1 MRPVIYHQR
10 NRLEDVEKQPSLLRK
25 RGYRR
30 ILRQRSQVIVN
41 IHSTCRHTNSTPF
54 PTMLHPFGCM
64 GQPITTRL
72 RRYAFL
78 MHNFVIRLIPSLFQ
92 GELEHRRVKRQYSR
106 AHKGKFAV
114 GIAKQTRRER
124 MLHNIMKRHSH
135 LNVSRKRKHG
145 AFPDKFP
152 TISSNGTTCGNP
164 SIPFS
169 SSEPLS
175 AAPSNQ
181 HYQMSTEIRHKV
193 PLSVWLGDN
202 KGDPALKVSHF
213 QWLNLKLISS
223 Y

>member
-1 MRPVIYHQR
+1 MCC
-10 NRLEDVEKQPSLLRK
+10 NLKLCKKTD
-25 RGYRR
+25 
-30 ILRQRSQVIVN
+30 
-41 IHSTCRHTNSTPF
+41 
-54 PTMLHPFGCM
+54 
-64 GQPITTRL
+64 
-72 RRYAFL
+72 
-78 MHNFVIRLIPSLFQ
+78 LFQ
-92 GELEHRRVKRQYSR
+92 GELEHRRVKHQYSR

-135 LNVSRKRKHG
+135 LKVSRKRKHG
-145 AFPDKFP
+145 VPDNFP
-152 TISSNGTTCGNP
+152 TTTCGNP

-169 SSEPLS
+169 SSEPLP

-202 KGDPALKVSHF
+202 KGDPALKVSHGHF
-213 QWLNLKLISS
+213 QRFKPEIYFL